1 MEEMFNEDMQK
12 LRTKR
17 EELHRE
23 RSECRV
29 RIDYIDAELLRVE
42 THISNLRYKIN
53 KREEEK

>member
-1 MEEMFNEDMQK
+1 MEEIYNEDMQK
-12 LRTKR
+12 LRMKR

-23 RSECRV
+23 RSDCRV

-42 THISNLRYKIN
+42 THISNLRYELN